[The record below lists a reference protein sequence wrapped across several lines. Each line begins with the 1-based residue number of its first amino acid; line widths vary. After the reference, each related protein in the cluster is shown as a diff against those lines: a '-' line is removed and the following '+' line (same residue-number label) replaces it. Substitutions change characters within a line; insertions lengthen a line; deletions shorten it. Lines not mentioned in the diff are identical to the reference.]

1 MLRRLIVAVVLA
13 LQVPARKPGRSALTA
28 LGLAIGVGA
37 FIAMVSFG
45 RGARGSVV
53 SQFEAL
59 GSNLLRVKN
68 AQRADGSPGR
78 LTADDVAAIERQGT
92 AFGAVVPF
100 AFRNMVISYKGK
112 TYRTAVRGTT
122 PDFVKT
128 KDEPLAM
135 GGVFDA
141 HDMEQ
146 RNKVCVLG
154 YTPVKMLFGSED
166 PLGAVISV
174 GENLPCVVIGVLRAR
189 GAAVSGSD
197 LDDRIVLPVS
207 TYEAYLGLPDGYSW
221 LEVRPKPGGS
231 LAVARDELARIL
243 RANHHIMDGTDDDFQ
258 IQSPDEVTQVA
269 KQIGGIMTGLL
280 AGIASVSLLVGGIGI
295 MNIQLMSVAERTH
308 EIGIRAAIGAAPA
321 QILRQFL
328 AEALVLASI
337 GVSVGVGIG
346 VTASVL
352 VSKQMG
358 WVGATS
364 PDAVIG
370 AALFGLFVG
379 TLFGYIPARRASQ
392 MDPIDA
398 LRRE

>member
-1 MLRRLIVAVVLA
+1 M
-13 LQVPARKPGRSALTA
+13 KT
-28 LGLAIGVGA
+28 
-37 FIAMVSFG
+37 
-45 RGARGSVV
+45 
-53 SQFEAL
+53 
-59 GSNLLRVKN
+59 
-68 AQRADGSPGR
+68 AQRSDGSAGR
-78 LTADDVAAIERQGT
+78 LTADDVEALKRQGT
-92 AFGAVVPF
+92 AFGAIVPF
-100 AFRNMVISYKGK
+100 AYRSMAVSYKGK
-112 TYRTAVRGTT
+112 TYRTAIRGST

-128 KDEPLAM
+128 KDEPVAM
-135 GGVFDA
+135 GGVFDWN
-141 HDMEQ
+141 DMEQ

-154 YTPVKMLFGSED
+154 YTPVKNLFGTD
-166 PLGAVISV
+166 NPLGQVISI

-197 LDDRIVLPVS
+197 LDDRIVLPDS
-207 TYEAYLGLPDGYSW
+207 TYQAYLGLRDGYSW
-221 LEVRPKPGGS
+221 LEIRPKPGVP
-231 LAVARDELARIL
+231 LAVARDEIARIL

-308 EIGIRAAIGAAPA
+308 EIGIRAAIGASPS

-337 GVSVGVGIG
+337 GVTAGVGVG
-346 VTASVL
+346 VTVSVL
-352 VSKQMG
+352 VSDAMG
-358 WVGATS
+358 WGKATS
-364 PDAVIG
+364 VDAVLG

-392 MDPIDA
+392 MDPIEA